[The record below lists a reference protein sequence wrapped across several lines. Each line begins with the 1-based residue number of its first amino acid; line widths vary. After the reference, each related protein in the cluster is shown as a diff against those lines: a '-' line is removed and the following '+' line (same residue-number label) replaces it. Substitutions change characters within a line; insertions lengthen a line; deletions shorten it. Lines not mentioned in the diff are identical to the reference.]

1 MIWPFA
7 RKPTD
12 DSADGSAKTVE
23 DARRKQLG
31 RVGEEAAVRELLRRH
46 YRIIDRNY
54 LCRTGEIDI
63 IAEHNGTLV
72 FVEVKTRSSRSWE
85 DPLEAVTPQKQDR
98 IYRAARHFMA
108 GYRVQPRIRF
118 DVVSIITDP
127 EGGAPQVSLLENA
140 FGFVNPSAPPP
151 AMPGATGPD
160 LP

>member
-1 MIWPFA
+1 MKWPFA
-7 RKPTD
+7 RKP
-12 DSADGSAKTVE
+12 ADAAAEPSPTTAE

-31 RVGEEAAVRELLRRH
+31 RRGEQAAVRELLRRH

-54 LCRTGEIDI
+54 TCRTGEIDI

-85 DPLEAVTPQKQDR
+85 DPLEAVTPQKQER

-108 GYRVQPRIRF
+108 GYRVQPSIRF
-118 DVVSIITDP
+118 DVVSVITDH
-127 EGGAPQVSLLENA
+127 GGDAPQVSLLENA
-140 FGFVNPSAPPP
+140 FGFLEESTPPP
-151 AMPGATGPD
+151 ALPRAAHPD